1 MKKTTVIITV
11 CAALFTF
18 CNCSEEDF
26 SEKYRDPSKV
36 TSATIEQIFTGVLE
50 EANEFLRLGYGRYFV
65 HDPAFGIWAQTWG
78 HRPDGDMYESNQMQV
93 DGSYGRYLR
102 VLTQYKLLKRE
113 FENATDQSVYKAYEL
128 CGRAVMLHVLFQTL
142 DEFGKLPFEEVGLF
156 PLTGETVLPHLDDTK
171 TLYQKVLDGLDEINT
186 ELAAGGS
193 INTSTDWLNQGDMS
207 KWRIY
212 VNSLRL
218 RCAIRLSGAEDY
230 TNPDNDKAANA
241 KQIIAAILG
250 DPGKYPVVTGTDNQI
265 YVENNFTSSPNGWW
279 NTLTN
284 HDGNQNGKNWA
295 MRCTA
300 SEALLLRLDLNRD
313 SLYTAD
319 ADDPRLPLIFDPVQG
334 GTRAGKYVGVNPR
347 DDNSIVRPLISGDGE
362 GNNGIKQI
370 SSHNERSFRDN
381 RKMKGYVI
389 TPSEILFYKAEAILR
404 GIVAGNAEAAFNS
417 AVLESVK
424 MYAVVNAESDAT
436 GEPADR
442 SPAVAGDGTQWAA
455 DWTDANILAYAKAK
469 WDAAGSTADKLK
481 LVYEQFWVH
490 NTIFNAV
497 ETFNS
502 LRRTG
507 IPDNLYYG
515 YRSESNSTKVL
526 PNRLII
532 PGSEH
537 DRNPNIPNERSTTG
551 YEPGK
556 GNWEVIFWARDLTDP
571 AQYRGTVKTSL

>member
-1 MKKTTVIITV
+1 
-11 CAALFTF
+11 
-18 CNCSEEDF
+18 
-26 SEKYRDPSKV
+26 
-36 TSATIEQIFTGVLE
+36 
-50 EANEFLRLGYGRYFV
+50 
-65 HDPAFGIWAQTWG
+65 
-78 HRPDGDMYESNQMQV
+78 
-93 DGSYGRYLR
+93 
-102 VLTQYKLLKRE
+102 
-113 FENATDQSVYKAYEL
+113 
-128 CGRAVMLHVLFQTL
+128 MLHVLFQTL

-156 PLTGETVLPHLDDTK
+156 PLTSEIVLPHLDDTK
-171 TLYQKVLDGLDEINT
+171 TLYKKVLDELDEINT
-186 ELAAGGS
+186 ELANDGRITA
-193 INTSTDWLNQGDMS
+193 STDWLNQGDMD

-230 TNPDNDKAANA
+230 TNPDNNMAAEA

-250 DPGKYPVVTGTDNQI
+250 NPDKYPIVTGTDNQI
-265 YVENNFTSSPNGWW
+265 YVENNFTSSANGWW
-279 NTLTN
+279 RTLTD

-300 SEALLLRLDLNRD
+300 SEALLLRLDLNQD

-319 ADDPRLPLIFDPVQG
+319 ADDPRLPLMYDPVQG
-334 GTRAGKYVGVNPR
+334 GTRVGKYIGVDPR
-347 DDNSIVRPLISGDGE
+347 ENDRSVVAALISGTGTGDD
-362 GNNGIKQI
+362 GIKQI

-389 TPSEILFYKAEAILR
+389 TPSEILFYKAEAFLR
-404 GIVAGNAEAAFNS
+404 GIASGDAETAFLN

-424 MYAVVNAESDAT
+424 MYATVNADSDAT
-436 GEPADR
+436 GESATR
-442 SPAVAGDGTQWAA
+442 SFVVAGEGTQWAA
-455 DWTDANILAYAKAK
+455 DWTDAKILAYAKAK
-469 WDAAGSTADKLK
+469 WDATVSTTDKLK

-515 YRSESNSTKVL
+515 YRSGSNSTKVL

-537 DRNPNIPNERSTTG
+537 DRNPNIPNERSSVG
-551 YEPGK
+551 YEAGK
-556 GNWEVIFWARDLTDP
+556 GNWEVLFWARDLTNS
-571 AQYRGTVKTSL
+571 AQYKGTVKTSF

>member
-1 MKKTTVIITV
+1 MICI
-11 CAALFTF
+11 ALSAL
-18 CNCSEEDF
+18 NSCSEEDF
-26 SEKYRDPSKV
+26 SSKYQDPSKV
-36 TSATIEQIFTGVLE
+36 TSVTIEQVFTGVLE

-78 HRPDGDMYESNQMQV
+78 SRPDGSLYESNQMQV
-93 DGSYGRYLR
+93 DGSYERYLR

-113 FENATDQSVYKAYEL
+113 FDNSESQSVYKAYEL

-142 DEFGKLPFEEVGLF
+142 DEFGRLPYEEVGMF
-156 PLTGETVLPHLDDTK
+156 VLTGEIVLSHLDDTK
-171 TLYQKVLDGLDEINT
+171 ELYQKVLDELGEINN
-186 ELAAGGS
+186 ELANGGS
-193 INTSTDWLNQGDMS
+193 VAAATDWLNRGDMML
-207 KWRIY
+207 WRTY

-230 TNPDNDKAANA
+230 TNPDNSMAASA
-241 KQIIAAILG
+241 KQIIAEILNNSG
-250 DPGKYPVVTGTDNQI
+250 RYPVVTGVENQI
-265 YVENNFTSSPNGWW
+265 YVENNFATSPNGWW
-279 NTLTN
+279 NTLTD
-284 HDGNQNGKNWA
+284 HDGNQNGRNWN

-300 SEALLLRLDLNRD
+300 AEALLMRLDLNQD
-313 SLYTAD
+313 SLYTAE
-319 ADDPRLPLIFDPVQG
+319 ADDPRLPLIYDPVQG
-334 GTRAGKYVGVNPR
+334 GRREGKYVGVNPR
-347 DDNSIVRPLISGDGE
+347 EDISIVRPLISGD
-362 GNNGIKQI
+362 NDNGIKQI

-381 RKMKGYVI
+381 RRMKGYVI

-404 GIVAGNAEAAFNS
+404 GIASGDAETAFKD

-424 MYAVVNAESDAT
+424 MYATVNAESDCAK
-436 GEPADR
+436 EDIPIR
-442 SPAVAGDGTQWAA
+442 SPLVAGEGTEWNAY
-455 DWTDANILAYAKAK
+455 WTDARITAYAKAK
-469 WDAAGSTADKLK
+469 WDAAVSTADKLK

-507 IPDNLYYG
+507 IPDNLYYS
-515 YRSESNSTKVL
+515 YLSESNSTKVL

-532 PGSEH
+532 PAWEH

-551 YEPGK
+551 YDQGK

-571 AQYRGTVKTSL
+571 SQYKGTVKTSL

>member
-1 MKKTTVIITV
+1 M

-18 CNCSEEDF
+18 YNCSEEDF
-26 SEKYRDPSKV
+26 SDKYYDPTKV
-36 TSATIEQIFTGVLE
+36 TSTTVEQLFTGVLE
-50 EANEFLRLGYGRYFV
+50 EAQEFLRLGYGRFFV

-93 DGSYGRYLR
+93 DGSYSRYIR

-113 FENATDQSVYKAYEL
+113 FENSADQSVYKAYEL

-142 DEFGKLPFEEVGLF
+142 DEFGRLPFEEVGLF
-156 PLTGETVLPHLDDTK
+156 PLTGEIVLPHLDDTK
-171 TLYQKVLDGLDEINT
+171 TLYQKVLDGLDEINS
-186 ELAAGGS
+186 ELAAGG
-193 INTSTDWLNQGDMS
+193 NVNASTDWLNQGDMD

-218 RCAIRLSGAEDY
+218 RCAVRLSGAEDY
-230 TNPDNDKAANA
+230 TNPDNDKASDA
-241 KQIIAAILG
+241 KQIIVAIFG
-250 DPGKYPVVTGTDNQI
+250 DPNKYPIVTGVENQI

-279 NTLTN
+279 TTITN
-284 HDGNQNGKNWA
+284 HDGNDNGKNWA

-300 SEALLLRLDLNRD
+300 GEALLQRLDLNQD
-313 SLYTAD
+313 SLYTAA

-334 GTRAGKYVGVNPR
+334 GPREGKYVGINPR
-347 DDNSIVRPLISGDGE
+347 DDLSTANSYVRGTIE
-362 GNNGIKQI
+362 GADGIKQL

-404 GIVAGNAEAAFNS
+404 RIISGDAETAFKE

-424 MYAVVNAESDAT
+424 MYATVNADSDAT
-436 GEPADR
+436 GESATR
-442 SPAVAGDGTQWAA
+442 SPVVAGEGTQWTS
-455 DWTDANILAYAKAK
+455 DWTDAKILAYAKAK
-469 WDAAGSTADKLK
+469 WDAAVSESDKLK
-481 LVYEQFWVH
+481 LVYEQFWLH
-490 NTIFNAV
+490 NTIFNTV

-515 YRSESNSTKVL
+515 YRSDSNSTKVL

-532 PGSEH
+532 PASEH
-537 DRNPNIPNERSTTG
+537 ERNPNIPNERSTVG
-551 YEPGK
+551 YEQGK
-556 GNWEVIFWARDLTDP
+556 GNWEVIFWARDLTNP
-571 AQYRGTVKTSL
+571 SQYKGTVKTSL

>member
-1 MKKTTVIITV
+1 MF
-11 CAALFTF
+11 AALLT
-18 CNCSEEDF
+18 CYNCTEEDF
-26 SEKYRDPSKV
+26 SNKYQDPSKV
-36 TSATIEQIFTGVLE
+36 TSATIEQIFTGILE
-50 EANEFLRLGYGRYFV
+50 EANEFLRLGYGRFFV

-78 HRPDGDMYESNQMQV
+78 TRPDISIYESSQMQV
-93 DGSYGRYLR
+93 DGSYGRYLK

-113 FENATDQSVYKAYEL
+113 LDKSETPEVYKTYEL

-142 DEFGKLPFEEVGLF
+142 DEFGRLPYEEVGMFALV
-156 PLTGETVLPHLDDTK
+156 GEIVLAHLEEAK
-171 TLYQKVLDGLDEINT
+171 PLYQKVIDGLGEIND
-186 ELAAGGS
+186 ELAAGGA
-193 INTSTDWLNQGDMS
+193 IAASTDWLNHGDID

-218 RCAIRLSGAEDY
+218 RCAIRLSGTEDF
-230 TNPDNDKAANA
+230 TNPDNDMASDAKAL
-241 KQIIAAILG
+241 IAEILG
-250 DPGKYPVVTGTDNQI
+250 NPGKYPIVTSVDNQI
-265 YVENNFTSSPNGWW
+265 YVENNFSESPNGWW
-279 NTLTN
+279 STLTD
-284 HDGNQNGKNWA
+284 HDGNQNGRNWN

-300 SEALLLRLDLNRD
+300 SEALLKRLDLNQD
-313 SLYTAD
+313 SLYTAA
-319 ADDPRLPLIFDPVQG
+319 ADDPRLPLMYDPVQG
-334 GTRAGKYVGVNPR
+334 GPRVGKYVGVDIHE
-347 DDNSIVRPLISGDGE
+347 DDREVVAAFISGTVE
-362 GNNGIKQI
+362 GANNIKQI

-404 GIVAGNAEAAFNS
+404 GIVSGDAESAFKD

-424 MYAVVNAESDAT
+424 MYAVVNAESDCAKEDIPT
-436 GEPADR
+436 R
-442 SPAVAGDGTQWAA
+442 SPLVAGEGTQWSA
-455 DWTDANILAYAKAK
+455 DWTDAKIIAYAKAM
-469 WDAAGSTADKLK
+469 WDAASSTPDRLK

-515 YRSESNSTKVL
+515 YRSGSNSTKVL

-537 DRNPNIPNERSTTG
+537 DRNPNIPNERSSIG
-551 YEPGK
+551 YEQGK
-556 GNWEVIFWARDLTDP
+556 GNWEALFWARDLTNP
-571 AQYRGTVKTSL
+571 AQYKGTVKTAP

>member
-1 MKKTTVIITV
+1 MKKIIIIGTM

-18 CNCSEEDF
+18 YNCSDEDF
-26 SEKYRDPSKV
+26 SSKYKDPSKV
-36 TSATIEQIFTGVLE
+36 TSVTIEQVFTGVLE

-78 HRPDGDMYESNQMQV
+78 SRPDDDMYESNQMQV
-93 DGSYGRYLR
+93 DGSYGRYIR
-102 VLTQYKLLKRE
+102 VLTQYKLLKKE
-113 FENATDQSVYKAYEL
+113 FDNSANQSVYQAYEL

-142 DEFGKLPFEEVGLF
+142 DEFGQLPFDEVGFF
-156 PLTGETVLPHLDDTK
+156 PLTGEIVLPHLDDTK
-171 TLYQKVLDGLDEINT
+171 TLYQKVLTELDEINT
-186 ELAAGGS
+186 ELASGG
-193 INTSTDWLNQGDMS
+193 NVAASTDWLNRGDMTQ
-207 KWRIY
+207 WRVY

-230 TNPDNDKAANA
+230 TNPDNTMAADA
-241 KQIIAAILG
+241 KRIIADILG
-250 DPGKYPVVTGTDNQI
+250 DPGKYPVVTSTDNQI
-265 YVENNFTSSPNGWW
+265 YVENNFSTSPNGWW
-279 NTLTN
+279 TTLTN
-284 HDGNQNGKNWA
+284 HDGNQNGRNWA

-300 SEALLLRLDLNRD
+300 GEALLLRLDLNQD
-313 SLYTAD
+313 SLYTAA

-334 GTRAGKYVGVNPR
+334 GTREGKYVGVNPR
-347 DDNSIVRPLISGDGE
+347 DDNSVVRPLISGADDD
-362 GNNGIKQI
+362 GIKQI

-381 RKMKGYVI
+381 RRMKGYVI

-404 GIVAGNAEAAFNS
+404 GIAPGDAETAFKD

-436 GEPADR
+436 GESALR
-442 SPAVAGDGTQWAA
+442 SDVVAGEGTQWAA
-455 DWTDANILAYAKAK
+455 DWTDAKITGYAKAK
-469 WDAAGSTADKLK
+469 WDAAVSTADKLK

-490 NTIFNAV
+490 NTMFNAV

-515 YRSESNSTKVL
+515 YRSGSNSTKVL

-532 PGSEH
+532 PASEH
-537 DRNPNIPNERSTTG
+537 DRNPNIPNERSSVG
-551 YEPGK
+551 FEPGK
-556 GNWEVIFWARDLTDP
+556 GNWEVIFWARDLTNSS
-571 AQYRGTVKTSL
+571 QYRGTVKTSL